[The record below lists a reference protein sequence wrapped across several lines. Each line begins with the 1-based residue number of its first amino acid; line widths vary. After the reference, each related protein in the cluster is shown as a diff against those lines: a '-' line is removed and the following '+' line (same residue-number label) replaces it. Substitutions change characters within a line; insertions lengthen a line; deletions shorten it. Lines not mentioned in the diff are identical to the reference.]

1 MKLTKEVILA
11 ALSNITLPN
20 EGKSI
25 VESGAI
31 KNVHIF
37 GTDVELDVEIQIPTL
52 QYKKRVEVDCI
63 KAIHDHAFEKSK
75 VKVNLIVNAPKKTIE
90 IKGKK
95 VDSGEITSIEEI
107 LESGAR
113 IQEAG
118 IIKKLLPDLKSEV
131 VDVGII
137 QRMTT
142 NGQSTR
148 FKAIVAA
155 GNENGYLG
163 IGQGKSKQM
172 RIAIEKAT
180 NQAFLNIN
188 PIKMGCGSWEC
199 KCDQKHSVPFKV
211 KGKGGS
217 VTIEIIPAPRGLGLV
232 AGGKIKRLLELAG
245 LKDAWTTAKGSTPT
259 MGSTSKAVLD
269 CLRQTFSQG

>member
-1 MKLTKEVILA
+1 MSQNTSGFGGQGRGGGPPGPQRGRGGDRPRRPRRDRDEEKIWIPKTSL
-11 ALSNITLPN
+11 
-20 EGKSI
+20 GKDVASGKI
-25 VESGAI
+25 ASLEEIIESG
-31 KNVHIF
+31 
-37 GTDVELDVEIQIPTL
+37 
-52 QYKKRVEVDCI
+52 R
-63 KAIHDHAFEKSK
+63 
-75 VKVNLIVNAPKKTIE
+75 
-90 IKGKK
+90 
-95 VDSGEITSIEEI
+95 
-107 LESGAR
+107 R
-113 IQEAG
+113 IQEEG
-118 IIKKLLPDLKSEV
+118 IIKKLLPDLKTEV

-137 QRMTT
+137 QKMTS

-155 GNENGYLG
+155 GNEDGYLG

-180 NQAFLNIN
+180 SQAYLNVS

-199 KCDQKHSVPFKV
+199 RCDKKHSVPFRV
-211 KGKGGS
+211 RGKGGS
-217 VTIEIIPAPRGLGLV
+217 VTMEIIPAPRGLGLV

-259 MGSTSKAVLD
+259 MNSTSKAVLE

>member
-1 MKLTKEVILA
+1 M
-11 ALSNITLPN
+11 
-20 EGKSI
+20 
-25 VESGAI
+25 
-31 KNVHIF
+31 
-37 GTDVELDVEIQIPTL
+37 
-52 QYKKRVEVDCI
+52 
-63 KAIHDHAFEKSK
+63 
-75 VKVNLIVNAPKKTIE
+75 
-90 IKGKK
+90 
-95 VDSGEITSIEEI
+95 EEI
-107 LESGAR
+107 LQSGAR

-137 QRMTT
+137 QKMTA

-155 GNENGYLG
+155 GNENGWLG
-163 IGQGKSKQM
+163 IGKGKSKQM

-180 NQAFLNIN
+180 NQAYLNVS
-188 PIKMGCGSWEC
+188 PVKLGCGSWEC
-199 KCDQKHSVPFKV
+199 RCEEKHSIPFKV
-211 KGKGGS
+211 RGRGGS

-245 LKDAWTTAKGSTPT
+245 LKDAWTSAKGSTAT
-259 MGSTSKAVLD
+259 MNSTSKAVLQ